1 MASSLDSTV
10 RNQAALASGP
20 TKPAS
25 SAPMPPSAT
34 EARLKLIIESA
45 PVSLTITTHDG
56 TIVAANARALKLFA
70 VERLEGLVGTK
81 FDRLVA
87 SDERE
92 TVVAAMEQVCK
103 GSDAQI
109 VYRVA
114 DGAGAGRAVEMRA
127 VPLRRDGAA
136 PAVCLAAM
144 WEVAEAKAPEPVPAP
159 AAASEEL
166 EQALSESRAALA
178 AMTKAREAER
188 LAVGDALLQTRQR
201 MQAALA
207 EAEQRYAEAEE
218 RHADASIQWAA
229 ERETFN
235 TDLTQARA
243 AATAVSTQLSTLQG
257 ELAQTRDTASA
268 ASARL
273 ESARVEIAQAREA
286 AHAAAERLTMS
297 QAELAQVRDAGAAA
311 TTRLAALEGDLLQ
324 AREAAHAAAERL
336 TMSQA
341 ELAQVRDVGAAAT
354 IRLAALESDLLQA
367 REATRSANAQVAA
380 MNADLLQTR
389 EAAKITAS
397 QLAAANEQRLRAE
410 ELLASSTRRVGDL
423 ERMSR
428 ELEDRCAQI
437 VADRQADRREFHEMV
452 RTEQTKYD
460 TLLTQQSQRES
471 ALADISRLLQDAA
484 VRTERLLSP
493 PAAASDADTPVQG
506 VEAPAQAAPEAE
518 AAPGEEDAWQ
528 F

>member
-1 MASSLDSTV
+1 M
-10 RNQAALASGP
+10 
-20 TKPAS
+20 PA
-25 SAPMPPSAT
+25 PSAT

-87 SDERE
+87 TEERE

-103 GSDAQI
+103 GSDTQI

-144 WEVAEAKAPEPVPAP
+144 WEVVQAKAPEPVPAP
-159 AAASEEL
+159 AAASEGL

-218 RHADASIQWAA
+218 RHAEASIQWAA

-235 TDLTQARA
+235 TDLMQARA
-243 AATAVSTQLSTLQG
+243 AATAVTTQLSAIQG
-257 ELAQTRDTASA
+257 ELAQTRETASA

-273 ESARVEIAQAREA
+273 ESARAEIAQAREA

-297 QAELAQVRDAGAAA
+297 QAELAQVRDAGAVA
-311 TTRLAALEGDLLQ
+311 TT
-324 AREAAHAAAERL
+324 
-336 TMSQA
+336 
-341 ELAQVRDVGAAAT
+341 
-354 IRLAALESDLLQA
+354 RLAALESDLLQA
-367 REATRSANAQVAA
+367 HEATRTANAQLAA

-389 EAAKITAS
+389 EAAMITAS

-484 VRTERLLSP
+484 VRTERLLST
-493 PAAASDADTPVQG
+493 PAAVSDADMPVAA
-506 VEAPAQAAPEAE
+506 VEAPAEAALGAE

>member
-1 MASSLDSTV
+1 MASSLDSTL
-10 RNQAALASGP
+10 RNQATLAGGAIKAAP
-20 TKPAS
+20 PA
-25 SAPMPPSAT
+25 APSAT
-34 EARLKLIIESA
+34 EARLKLIIETA

-87 SDERE
+87 AEERAS
-92 TVVAAMEQVCK
+92 VVAAMEQVCK

-114 DGAGAGRAVEMRA
+114 DGAGAGRTVEMRA

-144 WEVAEAKAPEPVPAP
+144 WEVPEVKAQEPVPAP
-159 AAASEEL
+159 AQASEAL
-166 EQALSESRAALA
+166 EQALAEAKGALA

-207 EAEQRYAEAEE
+207 EAEQRHAEAED
-218 RHADASIQWAA
+218 RHAEASIQWAA

-235 TDLTQARA
+235 TDITQARA
-243 AATAVSTQLSTLQG
+243 AAAAAATQLSAVQA
-257 ELAQTRDTASA
+257 ELAQSRETAST

-273 ESARVEIAQAREA
+273 EAAHAEIARTREA
-286 AHAAAERLTMS
+286 AQSAADRLTAS

-311 TTRLAALEGDLLQ
+311 TA
-324 AREAAHAAAERL
+324 
-336 TMSQA
+336 
-341 ELAQVRDVGAAAT
+341 
-354 IRLAALESDLLQA
+354 RLAALESELLQA
-367 REATRSANAQVAA
+367 REVVRTTNAQLAA
-380 MNADLLQTR
+380 VNADLLQTR
-389 EAAKITAS
+389 EAAMITAS

-423 ERMSR
+423 ERVSR
-428 ELEDRCAQI
+428 ELEDRCAQT

-452 RTEQTKYD
+452 RTEQAKYD
-460 TLLTQQSQRES
+460 SLVSQQSMRES
-471 ALADISRLLQDAA
+471 ALAEISRLLQDAA
-484 VRTERLLSP
+484 LRTERLLGSP
-493 PAAASDADTPVQG
+493 TAATDTETPVPVIQEPAEASPAGSEAAS
-506 VEAPAQAAPEAE
+506 
-518 AAPGEEDAWQ
+518 GEEDAWQ

>member
-1 MASSLDSTV
+1 MASSLDSTI
-10 RNQAALASGP
+10 RNQTAPASGP
-20 TKPAS
+20 TKPAPS
-25 SAPMPPSAT
+25 PMPAPSAT

-87 SDERE
+87 TEERE

-114 DGAGAGRAVEMRA
+114 DGAEAGRAVEMRA

-144 WEVAEAKAPEPVPAP
+144 WDVAQTKAPEPVPAP
-159 AAASEEL
+159 AASEGL

-243 AATAVSTQLSTLQG
+243 AATAVTTQLSAIQA
-257 ELAQTRDTASA
+257 ELAQTRETASA

-273 ESARVEIAQAREA
+273 ESARAEIAQAREA

-297 QAELAQVRDAGAAA
+297 QAELAQVRDAGAVA
-311 TTRLAALEGDLLQ
+311 TT
-324 AREAAHAAAERL
+324 
-336 TMSQA
+336 
-341 ELAQVRDVGAAAT
+341 
-354 IRLAALESDLLQA
+354 RLAALESDLLQA
-367 REATRSANAQVAA
+367 REATRTANAQLAA

-389 EAAKITAS
+389 EAAMITAS

-484 VRTERLLSP
+484 VRTERLLST
-493 PAAASDADTPVQG
+493 PAAVSDADTPVPA
-506 VEAPAQAAPEAE
+506 VEAPAESAPGAE